1 MSSELLVEEGD
12 VEVEEHPDVAFLLV
26 AALLGARR
34 TVQGVEMLR
43 RLETITA
50 TRPDWRPW
58 RARLEFL
65 WAVFAEQ
72 TADIPGVLEHSAA
85 ATRLMGAGNH
95 PSVVLET
102 QGGHLLHTI
111 DSVASARLPLLAAR
125 ARIGLGDPYEA
136 QAILEARYGSLGAAE
151 ARQPALMATVA
162 CGQGRLSDALR
173 LADAALHR
181 AQRDGGP
188 TEFESLE
195 ARVVL
200 AEVFFERNALDAAQ
214 VELQAALRW
223 CCLTEATPWMWTV
236 KASLARLA
244 VAQQRAGDAVP
255 CLQDLRQVGA
265 SGFLPQ
271 PVVRALN
278 QVEVDGRLQ
287 LGDLEGAVRFVR
299 AGRPDE
305 FDRETLAR
313 VELCSGR
320 PDRVIAHLSVGRAP
334 SLATHIRRLLLM
346 ACAEEQQGR
355 TDKAID
361 SVRRAV
367 DAAQPEQYIR
377 PFLEH
382 ATQIFPLLGRIG
394 ASSPSRYL
402 SELTYQTE
410 LMAATTGISTHATVL
425 EPLTERER
433 QVLQYLPSHRT
444 VRQIARLMVV
454 SANTV
459 KTHQKNVYRKIGATS
474 RDEAVTIARSYGLI

>member
-1 MSSELLVEEGD
+1 M
-12 VEVEEHPDVAFLLV
+12 AFLLV

-34 TVQGVEMLR
+34 TVQAVEMLR

-85 ATRLMGAGNH
+85 ATRLMGAGDH

-188 TEFESLE
+188 TEFENLE

-244 VAQQRAGDAVP
+244 VAQATGRVTRCP
-255 CLQDLRQVGA
+255 A
-265 SGFLPQ
+265 S
-271 PVVRALN
+271 RIS
-278 QVEVDGRLQ
+278 
-287 LGDLEGAVRFVR
+287 
-299 AGRPDE
+299 
-305 FDRETLAR
+305 AR
-313 VELCSGR
+313 SGHQ
-320 PDRVIAHLSVGRAP
+320 AFCP
-334 SLATHIRRLLLM
+334 SLWSGPSIKLKSM
-346 ACAEEQQGR
+346 AGSSSVTWKGRFDLSEPVDRTTSTGKRWPGLSCARGAP
-355 TDKAID
+355 T
-361 SVRRAV
+361 
-367 DAAQPEQYIR
+367 
-377 PFLEH
+377 
-382 ATQIFPLLGRIG
+382 
-394 ASSPSRYL
+394 ASSP
-402 SELTYQTE
+402 
-410 LMAATTGISTHATVL
+410 I
-425 EPLTERER
+425 
-433 QVLQYLPSHRT
+433 
-444 VRQIARLMVV
+444 
-454 SANTV
+454 
-459 KTHQKNVYRKIGATS
+459 
-474 RDEAVTIARSYGLI
+474 